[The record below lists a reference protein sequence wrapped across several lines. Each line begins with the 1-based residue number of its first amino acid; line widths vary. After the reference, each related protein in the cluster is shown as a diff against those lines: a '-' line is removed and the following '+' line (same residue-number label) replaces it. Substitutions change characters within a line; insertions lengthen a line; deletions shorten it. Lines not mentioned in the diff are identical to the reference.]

1 MIEEEKNTLLYKTKM
16 LIEKEIYVHL
26 VFLGIDPDLFNI
38 ENFTPEEFLGS
49 APENPTHGEWLS
61 YLAIS
66 RFAQRL
72 KEVNNKINGDLPS

>member
-1 MIEEEKNTLLYKTKM
+1 MTEEEKIALLQKTKM

-26 VFLGIDPDLFNI
+26 VFLGIDPDSFNL
-38 ENFTPEEFLGS
+38 EDFTPEGFLGS

-66 RFAQRL
+66 RFSQRL
-72 KEVNNKINGDLPS
+72 KEVNSKIDGDLSS